1 MRQTSRQWAVEEQI
15 TQAALK
21 KLLSILR
28 EYDPDLPKDPRT
40 LLHTGKIGKP
50 RTLSDGEYYHF
61 GIKNGI
67 ISKLSI
73 DPPLQSKGELLL
85 QLNVD
90 GLPLYKSTNEQFWP
104 ILGMLD
110 EATKIN

>member
-1 MRQTSRQWAVEEQI
+1 MTLTFR
-15 TQAALK
+15 
-21 KLLSILR
+21 
-28 EYDPDLPKDPRT
+28 KDPRT

-90 GLPLYKSTNEQFWP
+90 GLPLDKSTNEQFWP

-110 EATKIN
+110 EVQFSPKEECTCMID